1 MIAKRKNSKS
11 PTDASANG
19 RSGGVRSLAALLPRV
34 TRPILGRRGFAEANI
49 ITEWATI
56 IGTNLARICH
66 PEKLAFPKGKR
77 IDGVLH
83 VRVVGGAATELQ
95 HLEPQVVERINA
107 YFGYAAVGR
116 LKLLHTPPIGPVT
129 TPRQP
134 IADKGGMGRLEPPLL
149 SQKQTDTIKNSELRN
164 ALENLGRAIVTRSRR

>member
-1 MIAKRKNSKS
+1 MFDAFKFATSILTPVPIVELSVTRRKNI
-11 PTDASANG
+11 P
-19 RSGGVRSLAALLPRV
+19 LAPVGFALLIA
-34 TRPILGRRGFAEANI
+34 PIK
-49 ITEWATI
+49 
-56 IGTNLARICH
+56 ARAFSVKAFS
-66 PEKLAFPKGKR
+66 EKLAFPKGKR